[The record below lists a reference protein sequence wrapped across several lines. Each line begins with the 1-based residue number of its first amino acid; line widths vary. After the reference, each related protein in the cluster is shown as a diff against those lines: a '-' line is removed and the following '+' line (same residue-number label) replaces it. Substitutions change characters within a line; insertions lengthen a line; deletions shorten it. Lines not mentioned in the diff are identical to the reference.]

1 MESLMAQSV
10 QTRYKI
16 HEVAER
22 IKLSV
27 SGIRKKENLGEFP
40 PSRRDE
46 RNWRYYTEEDVLKL
60 QAYFLEKDPG
70 KRGPRKRGTKL

>member
-1 MESLMAQSV
+1 MAQSK

-22 IKLSV
+22 LNLSP

-40 PSRRDE
+40 PPQRDE
-46 RNWRYYTEEDVLKL
+46 HNWRYYTEEDILKL
-60 QAYFLEKDPG
+60 EAYFVGKEPG
-70 KRGPRKRGTKL
+70 KRGPKKRGPKP